1 MWKKEEEEDWGRVPE
16 LVVMQE
22 DSEGEEEEKKGPW
35 EREEGQGLACPSPP
49 GSPKPEGPWD
59 WRPVAR
65 RRRASA
71 TPRKASSSEEDEDE
85 DDDDEEENILTKL
98 YRIKLD

>member
-1 MWKKEEEEDWGRVPE
+1 MR
-16 LVVMQE
+16 E
-22 DSEGEEEEKKGPW
+22 DSGGEEEEGEEGTW
-35 EREEGQGLACPSPP
+35 EREGGQGLACPSPP

-71 TPRKASSSEEDEDE
+71 KASSSEEEEDE
-85 DDDDEEENILTKL
+85 DDNDEEEDILTKL